1 MSSMLIKGA
10 IVVTQNAERSI
21 INGDVYIEDN
31 RIGEIA
37 SHINVGAD
45 YEIDASGKIL
55 MPGLINTHTHVGM
68 SSMRGYADDI
78 SLDRFL
84 DKTFAFDKGR
94 SYASIYGDSLISIQ
108 EMLETGTTS
117 FLDLYY
123 GEDTI
128 AKAAE
133 RLGARAFLA
142 WVVLDKEYT
151 TQKGTPLANAE
162 HFVRKFAGKD
172 GLISPE
178 VGLQGIYVCSD
189 ETLLS
194 AMELAER
201 YGRIITMHLAET
213 VREVEASKKKH
224 GKGPIEYLDSIGF
237 LNWRL
242 IAAHVVHAYENDIM
256 LLARRGVTVSHNPAS
271 NMKLGNGIAPVYKML
286 KAGINVTIGTD
297 SVASNNSLDMFQS
310 IKLAAL
316 LQKGATRDPS
326 ALTAQQALDL
336 ATVNAAKA
344 LGVDD
349 KIGSIEEGKLAD
361 LVLLD
366 PRPNGLPL
374 SRENAVSNI
383 VYALE
388 GLNVEMSIINGKI
401 VFDKNKRK
409 KRQTRP

>member
-1 MSSMLIKGA
+1 
-10 IVVTQNAERSI
+10 
-21 INGDVYIEDN
+21 
-31 RIGEIA
+31 
-37 SHINVGAD
+37 
-45 YEIDASGKIL
+45 
-55 MPGLINTHTHVGM
+55 
-68 SSMRGYADDI
+68 
-78 SLDRFL
+78 
-84 DKTFAFDKGR
+84 
-94 SYASIYGDSLISIQ
+94 
-108 EMLETGTTS
+108 
-117 FLDLYY
+117 
-123 GEDTI
+123 
-128 AKAAE
+128 
-133 RLGARAFLA
+133 
-142 WVVLDKEYT
+142 
-151 TQKGTPLANAE
+151 
-162 HFVRKFAGKD
+162 
-172 GLISPE
+172 
-178 VGLQGIYVCSD
+178 
-189 ETLLS
+189 
-194 AMELAER
+194 
-201 YGRIITMHLAET
+201 
-213 VREVEASKKKH
+213 
-224 GKGPIEYLDSIGF
+224 
-237 LNWRL
+237 
-242 IAAHVVHAYENDIM
+242 
-256 LLARRGVTVSHNPAS
+256 
-271 NMKLGNGIAPVYKML
+271 
-286 KAGINVTIGTD
+286 INVTIGTD